1 MLKRI
6 AMPMERCVAAVG
18 KLLVVA
24 GMAASP
30 MNAAGQDGAVIET
43 PAAAARGQAHDAIE
57 ALRSEIR
64 MLKELK
70 DAQEAL
76 LRWNRLRGGS
86 GEAPAS
92 LDEALCREV
101 GHWCDVLP
109 ATFGRTVGGMS

>member
-1 MLKRI
+1 M
-6 AMPMERCVAAVG
+6 AMERCLAVLRMVFVAAG
-18 KLLVVA
+18 VA
-24 GMAASP
+24 ALPMSTAS
-30 MNAAGQDGAVIET
+30 QEGAVIET
-43 PAAAARGQAHDAIE
+43 PAALARAQAHDAIE

-76 LRWNRLRGGS
+76 LRWNRLREGS

-101 GHWCDVLP
+101 GHWCDILP
-109 ATFGRTVGGMS
+109 ATFGRTVGGGS

>member
-1 MLKRI
+1 
-6 AMPMERCVAAVG
+6 MPVERCLAGLG
-18 KLLVVA
+18 KLLVAA

-76 LRWNRLRGGS
+76 LRWNRLREGS

-101 GHWCDVLP
+101 GQWCDILP
-109 ATFGRTVGGMS
+109 ATFGRTVGGRS